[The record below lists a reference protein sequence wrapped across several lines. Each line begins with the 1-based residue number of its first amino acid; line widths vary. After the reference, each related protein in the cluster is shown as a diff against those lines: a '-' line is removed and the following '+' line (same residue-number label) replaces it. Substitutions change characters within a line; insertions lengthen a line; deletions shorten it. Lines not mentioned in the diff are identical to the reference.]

1 MSDSAHDYS
10 RHTEADLRDQI
21 ASIDPAKF
29 PLRSKSLILELHRRM
44 LASEERSRAASASV
58 ATAGRGARFDELDS
72 SSARRFF
79 WPFFWFSVIFYLV
92 VAVILSVGVSAIAGV
107 IDAFGDQPS
116 QGSELTFRVVQIIV
130 SVVVA
135 VPLTRLW
142 LRQITKRSFGKFGL
156 RVVRPVETDVA

>member
-1 MSDSAHDYS
+1 MGDGDHDYS
-10 RHTEADLRDQI
+10 RHTEADLREQI

-29 PLRSKSLILELHRRM
+29 PLRSRSLMLELYRRM
-44 LASEERSRAASASV
+44 LASEEGSRAASAAV

-72 SSARRFF
+72 SSVRRFF

-92 VAVILSVGVSAIAGV
+92 VAVTLSLGISAIAGV
-107 IDAFGDQPS
+107 VDAFGDQPS
-116 QGSELTFRVVQIIV
+116 QASELTFRVVQIIV

-156 RVVRPVETDVA
+156 RVVRPVDVDVA